1 MDAIKAH
8 TGIKLS
14 ITELRNV
21 RSNAEKEFDS
31 IFIKVVEMA
40 NDCGTSIQIKR
51 RCQQQT
57 NRENYE
63 GEPKDFLRNSISI
76 PYLDNLIS
84 QLERRFHQI
93 NLSAMRALHVKYS
106 HANYIIMNI

>member
-1 MDAIKAH
+1 MDVIKAH
-8 TGIKLS
+8 EGTKLS
-14 ITELRNV
+14 ITEIRNV

-40 NDCGTSIQIKR
+40 NDCGTTIQIKR

-63 GEPKDFLRNSISI
+63 GEPKDFYRNSIFI

-84 QLERRFHQI
+84 QLESRFYQI
-93 NLSAMRALHVKYS
+93 NLSAMRPFRLIPKNWIH
-106 HANYIIMNI
+106 